1 MWQTGTSVAAPLKSN
16 APGAHIRDMRYLA
29 VVFLA
34 ILAGCQSKPIEQL
47 SYTETKQLAQQLH
60 KRCADQGAPQGSAE
74 FELCMKQEIGREASI
89 RNERAERKR
98 NYRGPVVCNRSFN
111 TVICT

>member
-1 MWQTGTSVAAPLKSN
+1 MHETLRRLILLSAGLFCLAA
-16 APGAHIRDMRYLA
+16 
-29 VVFLA
+29 
-34 ILAGCQSKPIEQL
+34 CQSKPIEQM
-47 SYTETKQLAQQLH
+47 SYSETKALALQLH
-60 KRCADQGAPQGSAE
+60 QRCADQGAPQGSPE
-74 FELCMKQEIGREASI
+74 FDICMKQEISREASI